1 MIFGVVTLGI
11 GKKLKRRKW
20 MMDVPDKGEN
30 KSNARNVALMDLVG
44 QIQNENTKN
53 YVIGRIMP
61 QMEWYSSK
69 GGECKKK
76 YYRWMASSILLG
88 ALIPVVSVFAD
99 GAVWTKVLLAALG
112 SAVTAC
118 NAFMALH
125 NFKDL
130 WLNYRNTREKLL
142 RVLYYYFND
151 AGIFSKDMQ
160 QGERDI
166 LLINI
171 CEEEMAGENGEWMKL
186 GKVI

>member
-1 MIFGVVTLGI
+1 
-11 GKKLKRRKW
+11 
-20 MMDVPDKGEN
+20 MDVPDKGEN
-30 KSNARNVALMDLVG
+30 KSNVRNVALMDLVG

-112 SAVTAC
+112 SAVTDR
-118 NAFMALH
+118 
-125 NFKDL
+125 KS
-130 WLNYRNTREKLL
+130 
-142 RVLYYYFND
+142 V
-151 AGIFSKDMQ
+151 
-160 QGERDI
+160 
-166 LLINI
+166 
-171 CEEEMAGENGEWMKL
+171 
-186 GKVI
+186 V